1 MFLQVFDS
9 AVDFTFHVLSRFA
22 AKLASS
28 GALVLASVELKAG
41 SAHVRV
47 STEKAVIGAM
57 LLRDLKT
64 ALA

>member
-1 MFLQVFDS
+1 MT
-9 AVDFTFHVLSRFA
+9 AVNLALCVLLPRFA

-28 GALVLASVELKAG
+28 GVVVLASVELQDTTAQL
-41 SAHVRV
+41 RV
-47 STEKAVIGAM
+47 STEKAVIGSM